1 MYVSIVLVSGDG
13 HLEMTSLVVATGL
26 QISGIAAGENKPRS
40 YDV

>member
-1 MYVSIVLVSGDG
+1 M
-13 HLEMTSLVVATGL
+13 HLEMTSLIVATGP